1 MNNTCKVYK
10 SCAHV
15 PCNSGMNKCKPE
27 YCVPGSSSNWSL
39 CNMSNWGKDYKKY
52 NKFCYNESKCKFQKT
67 KKQKNKVDALLLHKK
82 MPYIWRHLK
91 PNTRKHM
98 IELAKKPI
106 EKINIPFHVFHDKKH
121 KKSLK
126 RMSKKERKLY
136 FSLKK
141 KYKNI

>member
-1 MNNTCKVYK
+1 MNKKCKIYK
-10 SCAHV
+10 SCLHV
-15 PCNSGMNKCKPE
+15 PCNSTMNKCKPE

-39 CNMSNWGKDYKKY
+39 CNMSNWGNKYKKY
-52 NKFCYNESKCKFQKT
+52 KKFCKNESKCKMQKT
-67 KKQKNKVDALLLHKK
+67 KKQKHKVDAQRLHKK

-91 PNTRKHM
+91 PHTRKHM

-106 EKINIPFHVFHDKKH
+106 SKIDIPFHVFQDKKN
-121 KKSLK
+121 KKTMK

>member
-1 MNNTCKVYK
+1 
-10 SCAHV
+10 
-15 PCNSGMNKCKPE
+15 MNKCRPE

-39 CNMSNWGKDYKKY
+39 CNMSNWGKKYKIYKQ
-52 NKFCYNESKCKFQKT
+52 FCHNESKCKFQKT
-67 KKQKNKVDALLLHKK
+67 KKQTNKVDALLLHKK
-82 MPYIWRHLK
+82 MPYIWRYLK

-106 EKINIPFHVFHDKKH
+106 KKINIPFHVFHDKKH
-121 KKSLK
+121 QKSLK
-126 RMSKKERKLY
+126 RMGKKERKLY

>member
-1 MNNTCKVYK
+1 MNKTCKIYK

-15 PCNSGMNKCKPE
+15 PCNSGMNRCKPE
-27 YCVPGSSSNWSL
+27 YCIPGSSSNWSL
-39 CNMSNWGKDYKKY
+39 CNMSNWGKKY
-52 NKFCYNESKCKFQKT
+52 NKYKKFCYNESKCKFEKT

-106 EKINIPFHVFHDKKH
+106 KKINIPFHVFQDKKNR
-121 KKSLK
+121 KTLK
-126 RMSKKERKLY
+126 RMNKKEKKLY